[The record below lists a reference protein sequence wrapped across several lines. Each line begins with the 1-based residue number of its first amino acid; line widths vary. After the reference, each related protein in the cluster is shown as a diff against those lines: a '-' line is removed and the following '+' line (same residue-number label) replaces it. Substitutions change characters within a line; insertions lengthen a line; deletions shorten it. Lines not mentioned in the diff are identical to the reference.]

1 MNHVALAQEVYRRSL
16 ILREAHE
23 SGRPLTADELADDG
37 ELLFVLARIV
47 AGMELNKAFGPPGD
61 WGYEHPIGKAL
72 HADPPAGVPK

>member
-1 MNHVALAQEVYRRSL
+1 MNQVALAQEIYRRSRA
-16 ILREAHE
+16 LRDAGTTH
-23 SGRPLTADELADDG
+23 LTVGELADDG

-47 AGMELNKAFGPPGD
+47 AGMELSKAFGPPGD

>member
-1 MNHVALAQEVYRRSL
+1 MNQVALAQEIYRRS
-16 ILREAHE
+16 ITLREARE
-23 SGRPLTADELADDG
+23 RPLTVGELADDG

-47 AGMELNKAFGPPGD
+47 AGADVAKAFGAPGD